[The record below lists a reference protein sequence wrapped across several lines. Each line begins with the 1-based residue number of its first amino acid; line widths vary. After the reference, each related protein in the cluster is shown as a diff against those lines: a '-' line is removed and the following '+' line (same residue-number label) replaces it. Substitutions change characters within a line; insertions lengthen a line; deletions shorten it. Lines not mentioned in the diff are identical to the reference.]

1 MEVKAQVHTIEKLK
15 DYHFLVPDYQREYVW
30 EVEDQVEQFLADI
43 ANEFD
48 PDAKAPSS
56 DFSGAIIMV
65 KNGSK
70 HDVIDGQQRLTTT
83 VITMCALRDLL
94 TGQPLDAV
102 QEHYRKTIQA
112 WSSSFDM
119 QSEQVQV
126 RLELQYEESKVFL
139 L

>member
-30 EVEDQVEQFLADI
+30 EVDDQVEQFLADI

-48 PDAKAPSS
+48 PGAKDPSS
-56 DFSGAIIMV
+56 YFIGSIIIV

-70 HDVIDGQQRLTTT
+70 YDVIDGQQRLTTT

-94 TGQPLDAV
+94 KDQVLDQV
-102 QEHYRKTIQA
+102 QEHYLKTIQS
-112 WSSSFDM
+112 WLSSFDM
-119 QSEQVQV
+119 QSKQSH
-126 RLELQYEESKVFL
+126 RISLYPKRDESDT
-139 L
+139 